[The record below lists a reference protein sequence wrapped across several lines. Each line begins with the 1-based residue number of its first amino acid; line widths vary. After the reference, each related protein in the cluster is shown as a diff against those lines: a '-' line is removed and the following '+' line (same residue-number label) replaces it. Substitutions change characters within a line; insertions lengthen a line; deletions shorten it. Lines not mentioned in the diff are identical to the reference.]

1 MTAPRTSE
9 NDAIPSPAQRL
20 RELERSEAFLKA
32 ILNSTHYGIASY
44 EPVRDENGRVVDFL
58 IAYTNPEVP
67 ANFGLKPEDVAG
79 KTCREVYP
87 GIFANGV
94 FDHLVRAL
102 ETGEAVNYEV
112 ATDASG
118 EVIWLEATV
127 EKLGDSVTVT
137 SKNITPEKT
146 AALQLEQ
153 MNALLQGQ
161 NKDLASFTYIASH
174 DLQEPL
180 RKIRMFTSRILENDR
195 SAFSPA
201 SLSYFENIIA
211 TAGRMQHLIQA
222 LLGYSGLGTG
232 QQNPEKVNLGAVLKE
247 ALQNREEQA
256 GDVERMLQVGP
267 LPTVFVRRLQLQQV
281 FANLIGNAIKYAK
294 PGQVP
299 EIRINSEKVENDGR
313 AFWKIA
319 VADKGIGFDPQY
331 KDRIFEVFQRLHGK
345 KDYEGAGVGLAIC
358 KKIIEQHGGFIEAD
372 GQPGVGA
379 EFRFYLPV

>member
-1 MTAPRTSE
+1 MTTEKSFSNSAKEATRL
-9 NDAIPSPAQRL
+9 AQL
-20 RELERSEAFLKA
+20 QRSESFLKA

-44 EPVRDENGRVVDFL
+44 EPIRNSEGTVVDFR

-67 ANFGLKPEDVAG
+67 ANFGLKPDDVAE

-87 GIFANGV
+87 GIFENGV
-94 FDHLVRAL
+94 FEHLVRSL
-102 ETGEAVNYEV
+102 ETGKTVNYEV
-112 ATDASG
+112 AIDASG
-118 EVIWLEATV
+118 DVIWLEATV

-161 NKDLASFTYIASH
+161 NRDLASFTYIASH

-195 SAFSPA
+195 DRFSPT
-201 SLSYFENIIA
+201 SLSYFDNIIA

-232 QQNPEKVNLGAVLKE
+232 QQKPERVSLAAVLKE
-247 ALQNREEQA
+247 ALQNLELSDDAIA
-256 GDVERMLQVGP
+256 GMLNVGP
-267 LPTVFVRRLQLQQV
+267 LPTLTVRRLPIQQV
-281 FANLIGNAIKYAK
+281 FSNLVGNAIKYAK
-294 PGQVP
+294 PGQTP
-299 EIRINSEKVENDGR
+299 EIDISSAQTVIGGRNFWRIS
-313 AFWKIA
+313 

-331 KDRIFEVFQRLHGK
+331 KERIFEVFQRLHGK
-345 KDYEGAGVGLAIC
+345 KEYEGTGVGLAIC
-358 KKIIEQHGGFIEAD
+358 KKIMEQHGGFIEAD
-372 GQPGVGA
+372 GTPGVGS
-379 EFRFYLPV
+379 EFRFYLPA

>member
-1 MTAPRTSE
+1 MPTSSSE
-9 NDAIPSPAQRL
+9 PNATLSPELRL

-32 ILNSTHYGIASY
+32 ILHSTHYGIASY
-44 EPVRDENGRVVDFL
+44 EPVRDDSGTITDFR

-87 GIFANGV
+87 GIFDNGV
-94 FDHLVRAL
+94 FDHLVKAL
-102 ETGEAVNYEV
+102 ETGETVTYEV

-118 EVIWLEATV
+118 DEIWLEATV

-137 SKNITPEKT
+137 SKNITPEKI
-146 AALQLEQ
+146 AALRLEQ

-180 RKIRMFTSRILENDR
+180 RKIQMFTSRILENDR
-195 SAFSPA
+195 DRLSPT
-201 SLSYFENIIA
+201 SLSYFENIVA

-232 QQNPEKVNLGAVLKE
+232 QQKPEKVSLSVVLKE
-247 ALQNREEQA
+247 ALQNMEGVVDDIDTILE
-256 GDVERMLQVGP
+256 VGS
-267 LPTVFVRRLQLQQV
+267 LPTLTVRRLPMQQV

-294 PGQVP
+294 PGQRP
-299 EIRINSEKVENDGR
+299 EIRVGAERVSVDGR

-319 VADKGIGFDPQY
+319 VTDTGIGFDPQY
-331 KDRIFEVFQRLHGK
+331 KDRIFEVFQRLHGRK
-345 KDYEGAGVGLAIC
+345 EYEGTGVGLAIC
-358 KKIIEQHGGFIEAD
+358 KKILEQHGGFIEAD

-379 EFRFYLPV
+379 EFRFFIPA